1 MLDAKQVKIQGLR
14 FARSLQIALK
24 SAIMFSAVHPSAERF
39 IGQCFEH
46 LNNVLKQSGQF
57 TFGFVDNQIL
67 LNSILTYDS
76 SFGSL
81 EKEFLKRGVSAVTFK
96 PGLTLY
102 QFQRVISLLSGA
114 PEVIE
119 RAGGLR
125 AFLDQNEIEGVRFLP
140 AATNQKKNEEGD
152 TIIETD
158 SEAFVMSKQFASED
172 APKDFMDSI
181 DSLLESACYDVS
193 TRSAVMSGFAAMGA
207 GDFSHGVPINMP
219 DTPYGEP
226 SQVEGGFGNGGYS
239 PGAEQAGA
247 GSGGFAGGPGGGFAG
262 APSGGFAGGSGP
274 GGGYGGEGGEGKV
287 IKERKFFAAGKPL
300 SFIDLME
307 NSVERSLIEE
317 QGNPRKS
324 CMALGKILADMG
336 VDKILA
342 SFPEERREEIG
353 GMPPE
358 QIAGEFIEDTA
369 LQWAGNRFK
378 SADDTP
384 GKMVIDDEV
393 VKVLAR
399 SLQATQNSARLAKKL
414 TQFIK
419 DYAIPPHIRDKI
431 QDELRWTAL
440 GAPARFKHLM
450 EIRHYSSVEFRR
462 LMEFT
467 KELVTL
473 RQIEKA
479 GELAIHYFDFLE
491 DEKLELDIAEL
502 SRAPEVIRSI
512 PLARVGFVPTVI
524 ERLTKVLARED
535 VSGLIHFQTANA
547 LSVLSQSISGFEDFE
562 HVLGIGLALDRSQKR
577 DSAKHR
583 KCCVSGLS
591 RLLPEIGIERVIEL
605 FLLQPDDATWA
616 KTATNLLRYSAPASV
631 EKVFARLIEE
641 KDTRKRLALLRLTT
655 QLRAE
660 AVEVAVKHLED
671 DRWFVV
677 RNMCSVLAD
686 LEDPQLATHIASAL
700 QHPDARVQEAAF
712 KALIKSRASSGR
724 GKVLAEALPK
734 LAPNILDRA
743 LDELLYLKDSDA
755 IPALEKFIVD
765 EASKVSISRKA
776 VQVLANVPGE
786 QNLPAL
792 QNVFLLKTLNPATR
806 RAALFAIANH
816 YSPQSRKFLEDYET
830 IHDPL
835 AEDFLSSEVR
845 TALEKSAPRPN

>member
-1 MLDAKQVKIQGLR
+1 MLDGKQVKIQGLR

-39 IGQCFEH
+39 IVMCFEH
-46 LNNVLKQSGQF
+46 LNSILKQSGQF
-57 TFGFVDNQIL
+57 TFGFVDNQVL
-67 LNSILTYDS
+67 LNSILTFDS
-76 SFGSL
+76 TFGSL
-81 EKEFLKRGVSAVTFK
+81 EKEFLKRGISAVTFK
-96 PGLTLY
+96 PGLTLAR
-102 QFQRVISLLSGA
+102 FQQVISLLSGA

-158 SEAFVMSKQFASED
+158 SEAFVMSKQIAAEE
-172 APKDFMDSI
+172 APRDFMDSI
-181 DSLLESACYDVS
+181 DALLESACYDVS

-226 SQVEGGFGNGGYS
+226 SRLDGGYDGGISNTAAGTGEGDGSGGGFG
-239 PGAEQAGA
+239 
-247 GSGGFAGGPGGGFAG
+247 GGFGGGNNAGTGGGF
-262 APSGGFAGGSGP
+262 GGDAAD
-274 GGGYGGEGGEGKV
+274 GKT

-307 NSVERSLIEE
+307 NSVERSLLEE
-317 QGNPRKS
+317 QGNPRRS
-324 CMALGKILADMG
+324 YVALGRILSDMG

-342 SFPEERREEIG
+342 SFPLERQEEISA
-353 GMPPE
+353 MPPQ
-358 QIAGEFIEDTA
+358 QIAAEFIEDTA

-378 SADDTP
+378 SVSDSP

-399 SLQATQNSARLAKKL
+399 SLQATQNAARLAKKL
-414 TQFIK
+414 TKFIE
-419 DYAIPPHIRDKI
+419 DYAIPPHIREKI

-440 GAPARFKHLM
+440 PTPARLKHLL
-450 EIRHYSSVEFRR
+450 EIRHYSSVEFRH
-462 LMEFT
+462 LMEFI

-473 RQIEKA
+473 RKFDMA
-479 GELAIHYFDFLE
+479 GELAMHYFDFLE
-491 DEKLELDIAEL
+491 DETMDIEIAEL

-512 PLARVGFVPTVI
+512 PLARVGFVPIVL
-524 ERLTKVLARED
+524 ERLSKMLAREETSEL
-535 VSGLIHFQTANA
+535 VHFQTANA
-547 LSVLSQSISGFEDFE
+547 LSVLSQSIVGFEDFE
-562 HVLGIGLALDRSQKR
+562 HVVAIGAALDRSQRR
-577 DSAKHR
+577 DPAKHR
-583 KCCVSGLS
+583 KCCISGLS
-591 RLLPEIGIERVIEL
+591 RLLPESGIDRVIEL

-616 KTATNLLRYSAPASV
+616 RAATNLLRYSSPASV
-631 EKVFARLIEE
+631 EKVFARLIDEP
-641 KDTRKRLALLRLTT
+641 DTRKRLALLRLTT
-655 QLRAE
+655 QLRVE
-660 AVEVAVKHLED
+660 AVEVAVKHMED

-686 LEDPQLATHIASAL
+686 LEDPQLAIHISPPL

-743 LDELLYLKDSDA
+743 LDELLYLKDTDA
-755 IPALEKFIVD
+755 VPALEKFIMD

-786 QNLPAL
+786 ENLAAL
-792 QNVFLLKTLNPATR
+792 QNIFLLKTLNPATR

-816 YSPQSRKFLEDYET
+816 YSPRSRKFLEDYET

-835 AEDFLSSEVR
+835 AEDFLSGEVR